1 MIGLTCT
8 LRLIDQ
14 RNHQLIRSFL
24 LFASQQYGR
33 YNEYIKSGKSY
44 VQGTVDDPQKLR
56 WRSRMVTS
64 LDKEYDEGKTVRQ
77 AWFDAYANDDQNA
90 ANEIAAFL
98 SSEYGWDEIPSDYR
112 DEYIDLLMSQM
123 EAYKS
128 LN

>member
-1 MIGLTCT
+1 
-8 LRLIDQ
+8 
-14 RNHQLIRSFL
+14 
-24 LFASQQYGR
+24 
-33 YNEYIKSGKSY
+33 
-44 VQGTVDDPQKLR
+44 
-56 WRSRMVTS
+56 MVTS